1 MNAAP
6 VLVLASIVSTNVG
19 TILGSYVVVFGSFA
33 VLAWRYVARGRK
45 LARHV
50 PVTDRPWT

>member
-45 LARHV
+45 LVRQV
-50 PVTDRPWT
+50 PVKDRPWT